1 MIRCR
6 YTIVSHGSILCNLCL
21 LSDFSQVYTMSN
33 TEEQL
38 DDLHS
43 DFSQVYTMSN
53 TEEQLDDLHKSI
65 LSLCA
70 GDITVINTKNTPS
83 DNGNVLDGKSENEEI
98 PKTTKPIVK
107 DKQDESCSFI
117 PQIVNFSTIPY
128 AKQVV
133 TELDGGV
140 MASFKSEISNVQYL
154 SDKPTGLSTVSYSDF
169 VTIDEVS
176 CSDTDSSTTV
186 SEVSSCSPIRS
197 DSSGLYHTVDE
208 TINTPK
214 LKGEKLSPI
223 KDIGN
228 DSSLIVSAPGTPS
241 VLGSKFHNCDND
253 FSCFAQST
261 PLQTSKGVVT
271 NNRIKAEDLS
281 IIIEK
286 DESMEEM
293 ITGKRVKSKHAKSM
307 FTMVESD
314 FSDMSFDDL
323 LLDTF
328 VMCKG
333 KDFDWSILYGEKTK
347 MLHPQEDLT
356 LNETVLHSNA
366 DVTKKETENLNLE
379 SNDIKSDEFVGKKC
393 ENKEKLGTTSVV
405 QSNTEF
411 KLLKRIGEIN
421 DMLKEIDNSKTVEKK
436 GHPSTSKTEDQNE
449 GQTKAENQ
457 NISKIKIDSFF
468 TEKAMPQKDENQ
480 KTRGRFFNFTSSF
493 LSDIEVTEDESEVDI
508 SEDVLGLNSFTY
520 NEADDI
526 DLDAED
532 EATLLDETILDLPE
546 SIKNKYKLQEQ
557 ISILSK
563 ADTTVVDGNKII
575 VDDQQALES
584 TDVNRNVTKLISE
597 TEEELKSMGDNLNQ
611 VETGEQMIP
620 VKVMNQVDMVQ
631 VKVKEEDKITT
642 EDEGKSTEHIKNITG
657 KIDYEAERKYFKVES
672 REVKDIIKQWG
683 SQGIQDP
690 EINLSYGTNIRVKNR
705 KKKGLL
711 EGSHISC
718 IWLQESVNVEKNW
731 SSPLKKK
738 QKLDNEAHTR
748 RDILILEQELEDVK
762 FRFDE
767 SIKGLFQEWLYE
779 KQSMEDGNRRMF
791 QNLNMRQLMEM
802 KENYFRFRNSN
813 VPLYQMNVVRLHSEH
828 GQQKA
833 EFKSRFNSEMEKL
846 RHIFQRREVDIERN
860 FNHRKGQLKSL
871 IDQIQHVKS
880 DGKYGHHVTAQFV
893 KGPCR
898 SNNLTKSLV
907 EVYVPAD
914 VASCILKEDEIVD
927 SFYKYT

>member
-1 MIRCR
+1 
-6 YTIVSHGSILCNLCL
+6 
-21 LSDFSQVYTMSN
+21 
-33 TEEQL
+33 
-38 DDLHS
+38 
-43 DFSQVYTMSN
+43 MSN
-53 TEEQLDDLHKSI
+53 TEEQLDDLHKSM
-65 LSLCA
+65 LCLCA
-70 GDITVINTKNTPS
+70 GYITVINTQNTPS
-83 DNGNVLDGKSENEEI
+83 DNGSVLDGKSENEEI
-98 PKTTKPIVK
+98 PKTTKMIAK
-107 DKQDESCSFI
+107 DNQDESCPLI
-117 PQIVNFSTIPY
+117 PQIVNFSTIPC
-128 AKQVV
+128 AKKVV
-133 TELDGGV
+133 TELDVSV
-140 MASFKSEISNVQYL
+140 MTSSKSEISNIQY
-154 SDKPTGLSTVSYSDF
+154 SSGKQTGLSTVSYLDF
-169 VTIDEVS
+169 ETIDETS
-176 CSDTDSSTTV
+176 CSDTDTCTTV
-186 SEVSSCSPIRS
+186 SEVSSCSPIKC
-197 DSSGLYHTVDE
+197 DSSDLYHTVDE

-214 LKGEKLSPI
+214 LKGVDKLSPI

-228 DSSLIVSAPGTPS
+228 DSSLIASTPGSPS
-241 VLGSKFHNCDND
+241 FLGSTFHNCDND

-261 PLQTSKGVVT
+261 PLQTSKGAVT
-271 NNRIKAEDLS
+271 NKKIEADDLS
-281 IIIEK
+281 IIVDKNETIDSK
-286 DESMEEM
+286 RDI
-293 ITGKRVKSKHAKSM
+293 ITGTRVESKHAKSM
-307 FTMVESD
+307 FTMDESD

-333 KDFDWSILYGEKTK
+333 RDFDWSILDGEKTK

-356 LNETVLHSNA
+356 LNETVLQSNA
-366 DVTKKETENLNLE
+366 DTTLTQKETENLNLE
-379 SNDIKSDEFVGKKC
+379 SNDDVKSDEFVGKKC
-393 ENKEKLGTTSVV
+393 ENKEKLGTTSVL
-405 QSNTEF
+405 QSNTELNF
-411 KLLKRIGEIN
+411 FKRIGETN
-421 DMLKEIDNSKTVEKK
+421 DMLTEIDNLKTVEKQ
-436 GHPSTSKTEDQNE
+436 GHPSTSKTENQNE

-468 TEKAMPQKDENQ
+468 TEKVMPQKDENQ

-508 SEDVLGLNSFTY
+508 SDDVLGLNNFTY

-532 EATLLDETILDLPE
+532 EATLLDETILGLPE

-563 ADTTVVDGNKII
+563 ADTTVVDGNKTI

-597 TEEELKSMGDNLNQ
+597 TGEELKSMGDNLNQ
-611 VETGEQMIP
+611 VKTGEEMVP
-620 VKVMNQVDMVQ
+620 VKVMNQVDTGEEMVS
-631 VKVKEEDKITT
+631 VKVKEDDKIAT

-672 REVKDIIKQWG
+672 REVKGIMQQWG

-690 EINLSYGTNIRVKNR
+690 EINLSYSTNIRVKNR

-718 IWLQESVNVEKNW
+718 IWLQESVDAEKNW

-748 RDILILEQELEDVK
+748 QDILNLEQELEDIK

-767 SIKGLFQEWLYE
+767 SIKDLFQEWLYE
-779 KQSMEDGNRRMF
+779 KQSMEDGNRQML

-813 VPLYQMNVVRLHSEH
+813 VPLYQMNVVRLYSEH
-828 GQQKA
+828 SQQKA

-880 DGKYGHHVTAQFV
+880 DGKYGHHVTAQLV

-898 SNNLTKSLV
+898 SNNLTRSLV

-914 VASCILKEDEIVD
+914 VASCILREDEIVD